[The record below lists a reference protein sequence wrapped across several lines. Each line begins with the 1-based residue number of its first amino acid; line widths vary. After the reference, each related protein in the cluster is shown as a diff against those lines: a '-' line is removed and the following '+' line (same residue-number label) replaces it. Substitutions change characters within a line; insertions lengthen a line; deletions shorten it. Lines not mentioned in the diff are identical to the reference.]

1 MLGGGGG
8 GGGGGGV
15 GCWHRLDLKVKI
27 CPILNH
33 SGVTAKYYVRFVH
46 QSKYKDHIWLTTIVS
61 EPLFEGLWVYGCG
74 RTHLWFI
81 YYLVMILIQVTK
93 GSLAFNFTFVLL
105 DFAVVVMSVPNGF
118 MWNL

>member
-1 MLGGGGG
+1 M
-8 GGGGGGV
+8 
-15 GCWHRLDLKVKI
+15 
-27 CPILNH
+27 
-33 SGVTAKYYVRFVH
+33 
-46 QSKYKDHIWLTTIVS
+46 
-61 EPLFEGLWVYGCG
+61 YGCG

-118 MWNL
+118 M